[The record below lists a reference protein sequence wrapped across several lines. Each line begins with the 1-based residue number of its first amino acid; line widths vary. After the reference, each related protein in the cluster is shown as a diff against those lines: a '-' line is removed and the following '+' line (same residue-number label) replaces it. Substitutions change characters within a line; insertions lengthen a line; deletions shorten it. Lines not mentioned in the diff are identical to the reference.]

1 MDFLFM
7 NPAWLR
13 DNRFMSFT
21 RVPSVVIACAVAL
34 AALQAQ
40 APATGASSLAGAWT
54 LNRDS
59 SDKPPADGED
69 RREGEGRRRGGPGG
83 GGPGGGGGHRGGFGG
98 GGFGGPG
105 STGGTSSD
113 GRTPEDI
120 QRMRN
125 ALRDELQPPEHL
137 TIVETGTTIIM
148 TAGDGRTTR
157 LSADGKKIKDENT
170 NVERKT
176 KRDGGKLVSEV
187 TGLRGGKIT
196 ETYTVDDEHKQ
207 LRVTLEI
214 EGRDR
219 KATTTRVYDAD
230 TR

>member
-1 MDFLFM
+1 
-7 NPAWLR
+7 
-13 DNRFMSFT
+13 MSFA
-21 RVPSVVIACAVAL
+21 RVPSVAVIAWAVAF
-34 AALQAQ
+34 AAPHAQ
-40 APATGASSLAGAWT
+40 TPPSPQATGAPSLAGAWT
-54 LNRDS
+54 LNKDL
-59 SDKPPADGED
+59 SDKPPAGGEGRQD
-69 RREGEGRRRGGPGG
+69 GEGRRRGGS
-83 GGPGGGGGHRGGFGG
+83 GGGGGGRRGGFGG

-105 STGGTSSD
+105 SGGGGTSPD
-113 GRTPEDI
+113 GRTPEEI

-125 ALRDELQPPEHL
+125 ALRDELQAPDHL
-137 TIVETGTTIIM
+137 TIVETGTTIIL

-176 KRDGGKLVSEV
+176 KRDGGKLVSEI

-196 ETYTVDDEHKQ
+196 ETYTLDDEHKQ
-207 LRVTLEI
+207 MRVTLEI

-230 TR
+230 PR